1 MTSPWSGDVG
11 DSTRA
16 RLGGPAPGPGP
27 GGEGAEQLH
36 TLPHGVVA
44 HGWIPFVAVTVVAL
58 VFSVLYVIWYVQQ
71 TTKREK
77 SLRDTLHNR

>member
-11 DSTRA
+11 DSP
-16 RLGGPAPGPGP
+16 RLGGPAPGP

-44 HGWIPFVAVTVVAL
+44 HGWIPFVVVTVVAL
-58 VFSVLYVIWYVQQ
+58 VFSVLYVIWYAQQ
-71 TTKREK
+71 IKQRRRKVSETHYT
-77 SLRDTLHNR
+77 HNR

>member
-1 MTSPWSGDVG
+1 MNPSVIMTSPWSGDVG
-11 DSTRA
+11 DSA
-16 RLGGPAPGPGP
+16 RLGGPGPGP

-44 HGWIPFVAVTVVAL
+44 HGWIPFVVVTVVAL

-71 TTKREK
+71 TTKKGK
-77 SLRDTLHNR
+77 SL

>member
-11 DSTRA
+11 DSPRA
-16 RLGGPAPGPGP
+16 RLGGPAPAPAP

-44 HGWIPFVAVTVVAL
+44 HGWIPFVVVTVVAL

-71 TTKREK
+71 TTKK
-77 SLRDTLHNR
+77 GISL

>member
-1 MTSPWSGDVG
+1 MNPSVIMTSPWSGDVG

-16 RLGGPAPGPGP
+16 RLGGPAPAPGP

-44 HGWIPFVAVTVVAL
+44 HGWIPFVVVTVVAL

-71 TTKREK
+71 TTKKEK
-77 SLRDTLHNR
+77 SL

>member
-1 MTSPWSGDVG
+1 MNPSVIMTSPWSGDVG

-16 RLGGPAPGPGP
+16 RLGGLAPAPGP

-44 HGWIPFVAVTVVAL
+44 HGWIPFVVVTVVAL

-77 SLRDTLHNR
+77 SL

>member
-1 MTSPWSGDVG
+1 MNPSVIMTSSWSGDGG
-11 DSTRA
+11 DST
-16 RLGGPAPGPGP
+16 RLGGPAPAPGP

-44 HGWIPFVAVTVVAL
+44 HGWIPFLVVTVVAL

-71 TTKREK
+71 TTKK
-77 SLRDTLHNR
+77 GISL

>member
-1 MTSPWSGDVG
+1 MNPSVIMTSPWSGDVG
-11 DSTRA
+11 DSTR
-16 RLGGPAPGPGP
+16 LGGPGP

-44 HGWIPFVAVTVVAL
+44 HGWIPFVVVTVVAL

-71 TTKREK
+71 TTKKE
-77 SLRDTLHNR
+77 

>member
-16 RLGGPAPGPGP
+16 RLGGPGPAPGP

-44 HGWIPFVAVTVVAL
+44 HGWIPFVVVTVVAL

-71 TTKREK
+71 TTKKGK
-77 SLRDTLHNR
+77 SL

>member
-1 MTSPWSGDVG
+1 MNPSVIMTSPWSGDGG
-11 DSTRA
+11 DSK
-16 RLGGPAPGPGP
+16 RLGGPAPGP

-44 HGWIPFVAVTVVAL
+44 HGWIPFVVVTVVAL

-77 SLRDTLHNR
+77 SL

>member
-16 RLGGPAPGPGP
+16 RLGGPGPGP

-44 HGWIPFVAVTVVAL
+44 HGWIPFVVVTVVAL

-71 TTKREK
+71 TTKK
-77 SLRDTLHNR
+77 GISL